1 MYSCAL
7 ALVTLFV
14 LMYVVSN
21 VLEVNK
27 GFHCKNTWVTLTTFL
42 GCISATKECYQVG
55 FFDLID
61 WKRFSLV
68 PFASLFFQETYLVTF
83 LVFPPQVCNQGTL
96 QGQMC
101 KIKKKTRQ
109 KCWFISILKGYTNLT
124 KEGSFSTTHCSSC
137 KHFVNF
143 KCHTHKRNATE
154 LTKIWLK

>member
-61 WKRFSLV
+61 
-68 PFASLFFQETYLVTF
+68 
-83 LVFPPQVCNQGTL
+83 
-96 QGQMC
+96 
-101 KIKKKTRQ
+101 
-109 KCWFISILKGYTNLT
+109 
-124 KEGSFSTTHCSSC
+124 
-137 KHFVNF
+137 
-143 KCHTHKRNATE
+143 
-154 LTKIWLK
+154 